1 MGVESLVWA
10 YGGSLGDYRTYRVKG
25 ILNTPESAQGLAMYK
40 AIHQFG
46 APEWNSAYLDAND
59 AFIAGKVSMVMS
71 FFAFFPDLN
80 DPKKNPYAAVTGF
93 FANPAGPKVRVT
105 SLGGQGLS
113 ILSASKKKEYCIKF
127 LEWFVRPESQRKWA
141 RSGGYSCDKEVLNS
155 KEFLSAKPYNAALTE
170 SMNMMRDFWVVPEY
184 LELLEV
190 SQKYWHKYL
199 FTYEF
204 TAEEANNAIA
214 NEWENIF
221 EMAGY
226 YKE

>member
-1 MGVESLVWA
+1 
-10 YGGSLGDYRTYRVKG
+10 
-25 ILNTPESAQGLAMYK
+25 
-40 AIHQFG
+40 
-46 APEWNSAYLDAND
+46 
-59 AFIAGKVSMVMS
+59 
-71 FFAFFPDLN
+71 LN
-80 DPKKNPYAAVTGF
+80 DPAKNPFASVTGF
-93 FANPAGPKVRVT
+93 FANPAGPKARVS

-113 ILSASKKKEYCIKF
+113 ILSVTKKKEYCFRF
-127 LEWFVRPESQRKWA
+127 LEWFVRPEVQRKWA
-141 RSGGYSCDKEVLNS
+141 KLGGYSCDRAVLNS
-155 KEFLSAKPYNAALTE
+155 KEFLNATPYNAALTE

-199 FTYEF
+199 FSNES
-204 TAEEANNAIA
+204 TAEEINNAIA